1 MTRWPFDV
9 SKPLGESSRM
19 ADITLTYYLEILS
32 SWCHWA
38 EPAWTDLKAR
48 YAGRVQFEWKIA
60 LMNPGDF
67 PVSRAQCDW
76 FYRRSGTIMRSPY
89 MLNAGWLQPELRG
102 AYLAPNLVAEAG
114 RDFGFT
120 DDRLRL
126 ALTHAGTREGRRIG
140 EMAEAV
146 AVAAA
151 ATGLDPAKLRSRAES
166 AEVRARIDA
175 TTAEFHA
182 HQITQRP
189 AFVLTDVIGDK
200 AVFSGLVR
208 AEPLAATID
217 AMLAD
222 SAAYATHATHFG
234 QPPAA

>member
-1 MTRWPFDV
+1 
-9 SKPLGESSRM
+9 M
-19 ADITLTYYLEILS
+19 AAVTVTYYLEVVS

-38 EPAWTDLKAR
+38 EPAWTDLKVR

-67 PVSRAQCDW
+67 PVSRAQCEW

-89 MLNAGWLQPELRG
+89 MLNSGWLQLELKG
-102 AYLAPNLVAEAG
+102 AYPAPNLVAEAG
-114 RDFGFT
+114 REFGFT

-126 ALTHAGTREGRRIG
+126 ALTHAGTRLGRQIG
-140 EMAEAV
+140 NMDDAIAV
-146 AVAAA
+146 AVAATGLEA
-151 ATGLDPAKLRSRAES
+151 ATLRARAES
-166 AEVRARIDA
+166 TGVRARVDA
-175 TTAEFHA
+175 STAEFHA

-208 AEPLAATID
+208 AEPLAAAIEV
-217 AMLAD
+217 MLAD
-222 SAAYATHATHFG
+222 SAAYAAHAAHFG
-234 QPPAA
+234 SPPAT